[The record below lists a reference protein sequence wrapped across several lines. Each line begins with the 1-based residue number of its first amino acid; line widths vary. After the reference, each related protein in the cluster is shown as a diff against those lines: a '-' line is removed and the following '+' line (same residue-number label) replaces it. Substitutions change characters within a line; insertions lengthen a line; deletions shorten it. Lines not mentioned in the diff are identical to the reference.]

1 MRALFSC
8 ITVIVACCASAGRP
22 YEFVRAGRTV
32 DDVPP
37 LVDFEDGRAWGVT
50 AAKAE
55 ASCEISQ
62 EEQLF
67 GMYTL
72 KLSYC
77 GKGGA
82 PLVSF
87 APPQPVALPASF
99 DTMYVWVKGN
109 HFGTGG
115 NRELGVPNPE
125 LFAVFRAAQ
134 GGDVKISLSKI
145 VWPDWHQVNRRF
157 TEAERAKLAGASFA
171 GFELSGG
178 TQAEML
184 SLFFDNVAV
193 FVDDLS
199 SPLNLKP
206 RARRNLKPLRGAVE
220 GLNTGAGTLPFPTRE
235 DTIIPVTEEPKEGDL
250 LAKFNGGATQGDRP
264 DLLEV
269 STHRK
274 GRSLI
279 VDLYAPAGAVTA
291 VTLGTAS
298 EAKVLKR
305 FIVPYL
311 AYDTYGKVR
320 LMIDLLE
327 GGWYRSAVFDWYR
340 SNASELGTSG
350 EPQTMLYHPKTDGT
364 FNPVSER
371 IVITV
376 SRNFADVLPVIPN
389 PVSPYKAIA
398 GTHAWRTHGTTD
410 HAFDREFW
418 REVRNA
424 GIKHVAVNDHE
435 TMWRDRGES
444 FTFRTEAAPGRGG
457 DAGAADYSRF
467 MRRELGY
474 VYGPYNNYTDLSP
487 MNAHWRRNLITRNRD
502 GSMTTAWFRCYTPK
516 AVFGPEYC
524 ERILPV
530 LQEKFSFNT
539 AYCDVHTVFPPWCR
553 TDYDARVPGA
563 ATFTQTFYAWGELM
577 MLQKRYWGGPVYSE
591 GGHHFFM
598 SGLTDGN
605 YAQDRGYDFLTQPWI
620 VDFDVLR
627 IHPLECNFGMGSL
640 AMFSPGQTF
649 EERLRHRPHTPT
661 EKDRDELID
670 TFLTA
675 TVAFGH
681 APFLVLD
688 YCFVPSKNF
697 GPAYHGPTKMDMAN
711 GLPVAL
717 KSYAMVQPIAA
728 RYTQAEAVRIAYFD
742 ADGNALTSSE
752 AIASGAVA
760 RNQLLVEYSDGTF
773 VVANGHASDRLCV
786 TVDGQVCRVPPKAF
800 KAWTRD
806 GKVRV
811 EIAEGEDGRRQY
823 VSECPEFSYR
833 DGRLSMKDG
842 ASCR

>member
-1 MRALFSC
+1 MKMKMLTAVALTAGC
-8 ITVIVACCASAGRP
+8 ACAARP
-22 YEFVRAGRTV
+22 YEFVRANRTV

-37 LVDFEDGRAWGVT
+37 LVDFEDGKAWCAT
-50 AAKAE
+50 AADAA

-67 GMYTL
+67 GKNTL

-77 GKGGA
+77 GKGA
-82 PLVSF
+82 SPRVTL
-87 APPQPVALPASF
+87 APPQLIALPKTF
-99 DTMYVWVKGN
+99 DTLYVWVKGN

-115 NRELGVPNPE
+115 NTDLGVPNPE
-125 LFAVFRAAQ
+125 LSAVFRLAQ
-134 GGDVKISLSKI
+134 GGDMKVSLSKI

-178 TQAEML
+178 TQAETL
-184 SLFFDNVAV
+184 SLFFDNIAV
-193 FVDDLS
+193 FVDDLT
-199 SPLNLKP
+199 SPLGVRP

-235 DTIIPVTEEPKEGDL
+235 DTIIPVTEEPKDGDL
-250 LAKFNGGATQGDRP
+250 LAKFNGGAVKGERP

-269 STHRK
+269 TTHRK

-291 VTLGTAS
+291 VSSGTAS
-298 EAKVLKR
+298 EAKVVKR
-305 FIVPYL
+305 FTVPYL
-311 AYDTYGKVR
+311 AYGHGKAR
-320 LMIDLLE
+320 LNIELLE

-340 SNASELGTSG
+340 SNASEIGASG
-350 EPQTMLYHPKTDGT
+350 DAQAMMYHPKTDGT

-389 PVSPYKAIA
+389 PVSPHKAIT
-398 GTHAWRTHGTTD
+398 GTHAWRAHGTSD

-418 REVRNA
+418 REVKKA
-424 GIKHVAVNDHE
+424 GIEHVVVNDHE

-467 MRRELGY
+467 MRLDLGY
-474 VYGPYNNYTDLSP
+474 VYGPYNNYTDFSP
-487 MNAHWRRNLITRNRD
+487 MNAHWRRNLVSRSRD
-502 GSMTTAWFRCYTPK
+502 GSLTTAWFRCYAPK
-516 AVFGPEYC
+516 AVFAPEYC
-524 ERILPV
+524 ERILPAM
-530 LQEKFSFNT
+530 QAKFAFNT
-539 AYCDVHTVFPPWCR
+539 AYCDVHTAIPPWRR

-563 ATFTQTFYAWGELM
+563 ATFAQTFYAWGELM
-577 MLQKRYWGGPVYSE
+577 LIQKRYWKGPVYSE
-591 GGHHFFM
+591 GGQQFLL

-605 YAQDRGYDFLTQPWI
+605 YGQDRGYDFFTLPWI

-627 IHPLECNFGMGSL
+627 IHPLECNFGMGTL
-640 AMFSPGQTF
+640 AMFSPGKTP
-649 EERLRHRPHTPT
+649 EERSRHRPHTPT
-661 EKDRDELID
+661 EKERDELLD
-670 TFLTA
+670 TFMTA

-688 YCFVPSKNF
+688 YCFVPSKAF
-697 GPAYHGPTKMDMAN
+697 GPAYHGATKMDMEN

-742 ADGNALTSSE
+742 ADGNALTSSD

-773 VVANGHASDRLCV
+773 VVANGNAHERLCA
-786 TVDGQVCRVPPKAF
+786 TVDGQACRVPPRAF

-811 EIAEGEDGRRQY
+811 EIAEGADGKRTY
-823 VSECPEFSYR
+823 VSECPEFTYR
-833 DGRLSMKDG
+833 DGTFTR
-842 ASCR
+842 R

>member
-1 MRALFSC
+1 MKSLLFRVM
-8 ITVIVACCASAGRP
+8 TVAVGCAFAARP
-22 YEFVRAGRTV
+22 YEFVRANRTV

-37 LVDFEDGRAWGVT
+37 LVDFEEGKAWT
-50 AAKAE
+50 ATATDAG
-55 ASCEISQ
+55 ASSEISQ

-67 GMYTL
+67 GQNTL
-72 KLSYC
+72 KLTYC
-77 GKGGA
+77 GKG
-82 PLVSF
+82 PSPRVTL
-87 APPQPVALPASF
+87 APPQPVALPPAF
-99 DTMYVWVKGN
+99 DTLYVWVKGN
-109 HFGTGG
+109 HFGRGG
-115 NRELGVPNPE
+115 NTELGVPNPE
-125 LFAVFRAAQ
+125 LSAVFRTAQ
-134 GGDVKISLSKI
+134 GGDMKISLSKI

-157 TEAERAKLAGASFA
+157 TEEERAKLAGASFA
-171 GFELSGG
+171 GFELAGG
-178 TQAEML
+178 TQPETL
-184 SLFFDNVAV
+184 SLFFDNLAV

-199 SPLNLKP
+199 SPLNVKP

-235 DTIIPVTEEPKEGDL
+235 DTIIPVTDEPAAGDL
-250 LAKFNGGATQGDRP
+250 LARFNGGAVQGESPDR
-264 DLLEV
+264 LEV
-269 STHRK
+269 TTHRK

-291 VTLGTAS
+291 VTSGTAS
-298 EAKVLKR
+298 EAKVVKR
-305 FIVPYL
+305 FTVPYL
-311 AYDTYGKVR
+311 AYDDYGKAR
-320 LMIDLLE
+320 LNIELLE

-340 SNASELGTSG
+340 SNASEIDASR
-350 EPQTMLYHPKTDGT
+350 EDQMMLYHPKTDGT

-410 HAFDREFW
+410 HAFDRAFW
-418 REVRNA
+418 REVKKA
-424 GIKHVAVNDHE
+424 GIDHVVVNDHE

-457 DAGAADYSRF
+457 DEGAADYSRF
-467 MRRELGY
+467 MRLDLGY

-487 MNAHWRRNLITRNRD
+487 MNAYWRRNLISRNRD
-502 GSMTTAWFRCYTPK
+502 GSFTPAWFRCYTPK

-524 ERILPV
+524 EKILPV
-530 LQEKFSFNT
+530 LQKKFSFNT
-539 AYCDVHTVFPPWCR
+539 AYCDVHTVFAPWRR

-577 MLQKRYWGGPVYSE
+577 LLQKHYWQGPVYSE

-605 YAQDRGYDFLTQPWI
+605 YAQDRGYDFFTQPWI

-627 IHPLECNFGMGSL
+627 MHPLECNFGMGTL
-640 AMFSPGQTF
+640 AMFSPGKTF

-661 EKDRDELID
+661 EKERDELLD
-670 TFLTA
+670 MFMTA

-697 GPAYHGPTKMDMAN
+697 GPAYHGPTKMDMEN

-742 ADGNALTSSE
+742 ANGNAQTSSD

-760 RNQLLVEYSDGTF
+760 RNQLLVEYGDGTF
-773 VVANGHASDRLCV
+773 VVANGNARERLCA
-786 TVDGQVCRVPPKAF
+786 TVDGQVCRVPPRAF

-806 GKVRV
+806 GQVRA
-811 EIAEGEDGRRQY
+811 EIAETADGRRTY
-823 VSECPEFSYR
+823 VSECPEFFYV
-833 DGRLSMKDG
+833 DGRLSKKK
-842 ASCR
+842 RK

>member
-1 MRALFSC
+1 MKMKMLTAVALTAGC
-8 ITVIVACCASAGRP
+8 ACAARP
-22 YEFVRAGRTV
+22 YEFVRANRTV

-37 LVDFEDGRAWGVT
+37 LVDFEDGKAWCAT
-50 AAKAE
+50 AADAA

-67 GMYTL
+67 GKNTL

-77 GKGGA
+77 GKGA
-82 PLVSF
+82 SPRVTL
-87 APPQPVALPASF
+87 APPQPIALPKTF
-99 DTMYVWVKGN
+99 DTLYVWVKGN

-115 NRELGVPNPE
+115 NTDLGVPNPE
-125 LFAVFRAAQ
+125 LSAVFRLAQ
-134 GGDVKISLSKI
+134 GGDMKVSHSKI

-178 TQAEML
+178 TQAETL
-184 SLFFDNVAV
+184 SLFFDNIAV
-193 FVDDLS
+193 FVDDLT
-199 SPLNLKP
+199 SPLGVRP

-235 DTIIPVTEEPKEGDL
+235 DTIIPVTEEPKDGDL
-250 LAKFNGGATQGDRP
+250 LAKFNGGAVKGESP

-269 STHRK
+269 TTHRK

-291 VTLGTAS
+291 VSSGTAS
-298 EAKVLKR
+298 EAKVVKR
-305 FIVPYL
+305 FTVPYL
-311 AYDTYGKVR
+311 AYGHGKAR
-320 LMIDLLE
+320 LNIELLE

-340 SNASELGTSG
+340 SNASEIGASG
-350 EPQTMLYHPKTDGT
+350 DTQAMMYHPKTDGT

-389 PVSPYKAIA
+389 PVSPHKAIT
-398 GTHAWRTHGTTD
+398 GTHAWRAHGTSD

-418 REVRNA
+418 REVKKA
-424 GIKHVAVNDHE
+424 GIEHVVVNDHE

-467 MRRELGY
+467 MRLDLGY
-474 VYGPYNNYTDLSP
+474 VYGPYNNYTDFSP
-487 MNAHWRRNLITRNRD
+487 MNAHWRRNLVSRSRD
-502 GSMTTAWFRCYTPK
+502 GSLTTAWFRCYAPK
-516 AVFGPEYC
+516 AVFAPEYC
-524 ERILPV
+524 ERILPAM
-530 LQEKFSFNT
+530 QAKFAFNT
-539 AYCDVHTVFPPWCR
+539 AYCDVHTAIPPWRR

-563 ATFTQTFYAWGELM
+563 ATFAQTFYAWGELM
-577 MLQKRYWGGPVYSE
+577 LIQKRYWKGPVYSE
-591 GGHHFFM
+591 GGQQFLL

-605 YAQDRGYDFLTQPWI
+605 YGQDRGYDFFTLPWI

-627 IHPLECNFGMGSL
+627 IHPLECNFGMGTL
-640 AMFSPGQTF
+640 AMFSPGKTP
-649 EERLRHRPHTPT
+649 EERSRHRPHTPT
-661 EKDRDELID
+661 EKERDELLD
-670 TFLTA
+670 TFMTA

-688 YCFVPSKNF
+688 YCFVPSKAF
-697 GPAYHGPTKMDMAN
+697 GPAYHGATKMDMEN

-742 ADGNALTSSE
+742 ADGNALTSSD
-752 AIASGAVA
+752 AISSGAVA

-773 VVANGHASDRLCV
+773 VVANGNAHERLCA
-786 TVDGQVCRVPPKAF
+786 TVDGQACRVPPRAF

-811 EIAEGEDGRRQY
+811 EIAEGVDGKRTY
-823 VSECPEFSYR
+823 VSECPEFTYR
-833 DGRLSMKDG
+833 DGTFTR
-842 ASCR
+842 R